1 MTIEERRDR
10 EKQQMKEMILQT
22 AANIILAE
30 GFEKLSIRKIANRID
45 YSPAIIYHYFKN
57 KDEILSQILRRGHQ
71 DFTASLSE
79 GLGQAATPEA
89 RLKIL
94 SRNYIMAA
102 LKDPGQFLAVQLND
116 SPEVLEFTAYM
127 FENAVEKKPVLNTLY
142 QAVREVAGEDV
153 SKREIEM
160 TSQIIAAS
168 TLGLIVKLTLE
179 RNIGENQRNEII
191 DRFAE
196 AVVRMASLR
205 EEGPAARKEAKGEL
219 K

>member
-10 EKQQMKEMILQT
+10 EKQQMKELILQT

-57 KDEILSQILRRGHQ
+57 KDEIISQILRRGHQ

-79 GLGQAATPEA
+79 GLAEAATPEA
-89 RLKIL
+89 RLKTL

-102 LKDPGQFLAVQLND
+102 LKDPAQFLSVQLSD
-116 SPEVLEFTAYM
+116 SPEVMEITAYM
-127 FENAVEKKPVLNTLY
+127 FESAAEKKPTLNALY
-142 QAVREVAGEDV
+142 QIVKEVAGEDA
-153 SKREIEM
+153 SNREIEL

-168 TLGLIVKLTLE
+168 TLGIVVKLALE
-179 RNIGENQRNEII
+179 KNIGEKQRNGII
-191 DRFAE
+191 DRFID
-196 AVVRMASLR
+196 AVVKMASFGQDMPVAR
-205 EEGPAARKEAKGEL
+205 E
-219 K
+219 